1 MNAAEIRLIGTFNPP
16 SFKSWICTR
25 AHLLDLKGSVTS
37 HGTQSISILVQ
48 GPQALIDAMEMAC
61 SLGPMDA
68 LVDRVEV
75 IPHAHNGQLKT
86 FHLL

>member
-1 MNAAEIRLIGTFNPP
+1 MTAAEIRLMGAFNPS
-16 SFKSWICTR
+16 SFKNWICIR
-25 AHLLDLKGSVTS
+25 ARLLDLKGSVTS
-37 HGTQSISILVQ
+37 QGNQRISILVE

-75 IPHAHNGQLKT
+75 IPHALNGQLKT
-86 FHLL
+86 FHQL